1 MTTKRRSAL
10 KICGGL
16 LIPFLLIFT
25 GCGPSNQEIMARE
38 RLASAKAAYAAAKA
52 NPDVEIHAQSP
63 LRDAGKAVDLA
74 SQANNFDEMEHLAYL
89 AERKTQIA
97 VAVAKEQMAENE
109 KTALG
114 METERLIVQSRV
126 REQRAKVEARES
138 NWLAR
143 ASDEKARVSNEQARA
158 SDAQARKSD
167 TEAWTQAEKAQNAR
181 IAAKESDAQ
190 AKISS
195 AQARKSF
202 ADAKKSDEDAWTQRA
217 IAQRAEKDADWSA
230 AQARASSA
238 EARASSDQAR
248 KADAQARKSNAEA
261 AAQTQRAENAQIRA
275 ETLEQEIIDMKGR
288 MTDRGIVLTIDDVLF
303 ATGTASLSPVADTEI
318 DKLASFLK
326 EYPNRNVLI
335 EGHTDSTGTEKA
347 NLDLSIK
354 RANAVRDKLIARDIS
369 LSRITTNGLGQNSP
383 VEAND
388 TAAGR
393 ERNRRVDIIILNE
406 GVSPLTSK

>member
-1 MTTKRRSAL
+1 MTNKLRGAF

-16 LIPFLLIFT
+16 LIPFLLIFA
-25 GCGPSNQEIMARE
+25 GCGPSHQEILARE
-38 RLASAKAAYAAAKA
+38 RLASAKAAYAVAKA
-52 NPDVEIHAQSP
+52 NPDLEIHAQGP
-63 LRDAGKAVDLA
+63 LRDAGSAVDLA
-74 SQANNFDEMEHLAYL
+74 SQAKNFDEMEHLAYL

-97 VAVAKEQMAENE
+97 VAVAEEQMAENE

-114 METERLIVQSRV
+114 METERLIVQSRE
-126 REQRAKVEARES
+126 REQRAKMEAIES

-167 TEAWTQAEKAQNAR
+167 TEAWTQAQKAQSAR
-181 IAAKESDAQ
+181 IAARESD
-190 AKISS
+190 

-202 ADAKKSDEDAWTQRA
+202 AEAKKSDEEAWTQRE
-217 IAQRAEKDADWSA
+217 IAQRAEKDADLSA

-238 EARASSDQAR
+238 EAWASSDQAR
-248 KADAQARKSNAEA
+248 KADAQARKSDADA
-261 AAQTQRAENAQIRA
+261 LAQTHRMEKAKARANK
-275 ETLEQEIIDMKGR
+275 LEQEIIHMKGQ
-288 MTDRGIVLTIDDVLF
+288 MTDRGIVLTIGDVLF
-303 ATGTASLSPVADTEI
+303 ATGTASLSPVADNEI

-335 EGHTDSTGTEKA
+335 EGHTDSTGTEGA

-354 RANAVRDKLIARDIS
+354 RANAIRDKLMARDIS
-369 LSRITTNGLGQNSP
+369 LSRISTSGLGQSSP
-383 VEAND
+383 VAAND

-406 GVSPLTSK
+406 GVSPLTAK